1 MGSSAEPAPAP
12 RSELGLQAHRPVR
25 AIIGAS
31 DARPVA
37 WTHKLITMNMD
48 FSALWEKL
56 QAMLNWAVALL
67 PNLVLGALVFVLFL
81 FAGKGVRSVGLRL
94 ASRARKHRNVG
105 LVLGGLFQ
113 WALVLLGVLVAL
125 SIIVPSFQ
133 ASNLIELLGIGTVAI
148 GFAFRDIFQNFFAG
162 LLLLLTEPFRIGDQ
176 IVVGEHEGTVQ
187 AIETRATTILTYD
200 GRRVVIPNTTL
211 FTEAV
216 TVNTA
221 NEKRRSGYDVGIG
234 VGDDI
239 EEARS
244 AILEAIR
251 GVEGVLADPAP
262 EVLVVD
268 LADFSVKLRVWWWTE
283 PPQRIHVLQVQSRV
297 LQTIKQTLIEV
308 GIDLPFPTQ
317 QILFHDQT
325 EEIDGDRSR
334 QREGWPAGTRKSVPK
349 AMRLGEALRG
359 LASGSAAE
367 RGP

>member
-1 MGSSAEPAPAP
+1 M
-12 RSELGLQAHRPVR
+12 R
-25 AIIGAS
+25 
-31 DARPVA
+31 
-37 WTHKLITMNMD
+37 MD
-48 FSALWEKL
+48 ISALWAKL
-56 QAMLNWAVALL
+56 QAMFDRALVLL

-81 FAGKGVRSVGLRL
+81 FAGKGVRALGIRI

-113 WALVLLGVLVAL
+113 WALVLFGLLVAL
-125 SIIVPSFQ
+125 SVIVPSFK
-133 ASNLIELLGIGTVAI
+133 ASNLIELLGIGTVAV
-148 GFAFRDIFQNFFAG
+148 GFAFRDILQNFFAG

-187 AIETRATTILTYD
+187 AIESRATTIQTYD
-200 GRRVVIPNTTL
+200 GRRVVIPNTIL
-211 FTEAV
+211 FTQAV

-244 AILEAIR
+244 AILRTIL

-262 EVLVVD
+262 QVLVVE
-268 LADFSVKLRVWWWTE
+268 LADYSVKLRVWWWTE
-283 PPQRIHVLQVQSRV
+283 PPQRMQVLQVQSRV
-297 LQTIKQTLIEV
+297 LQTIKQTLIEC
-308 GIDLPFPTQ
+308 GIDLPYPTQ

-325 EEIDGDRSR
+325 EETDGDRSR
-334 QREGWPAGTRKSVPK
+334 QREGWPAGTRKPVPK
-349 AMRLGEALRG
+349 ATRIGEALRG
-359 LASGSAAE
+359 LVPGAAAE

>member
-1 MGSSAEPAPAP
+1 M
-12 RSELGLQAHRPVR
+12 R
-25 AIIGAS
+25 
-31 DARPVA
+31 
-37 WTHKLITMNMD
+37 MD
-48 FSALWEKL
+48 ISALWAKL
-56 QAMLNWAVALL
+56 QAMFDRALVLL

-81 FAGKGVRSVGLRL
+81 FAGKGVRALGIRI

-113 WALVLLGVLVAL
+113 WALVLLGLLVAL
-125 SIIVPSFQ
+125 SVIVPSFK
-133 ASNLIELLGIGTVAI
+133 ASNLIELLGIGTVAV
-148 GFAFRDIFQNFFAG
+148 GFAFRDILQNFFAG

-187 AIETRATTILTYD
+187 AIESRATTIQTYD
-200 GRRVVIPNTTL
+200 GRRVVIPNTIL
-211 FTEAV
+211 FTQAV

-244 AILEAIR
+244 AILRTIL

-262 EVLVVD
+262 QVLVVE
-268 LADFSVKLRVWWWTE
+268 LADYSVKLRVWWWTE
-283 PPQRIHVLQVQSRV
+283 PPQRMQVLQVQSRV
-297 LQTIKQTLIEV
+297 LQTIKQTLIEC
-308 GIDLPFPTQ
+308 GIDLPYPTQ

-325 EEIDGDRSR
+325 EETDGDRSR
-334 QREGWPAGTRKSVPK
+334 QREGWPAGTRKPVPK
-349 AMRLGEALRG
+349 ATRIGEALRG
-359 LASGSAAE
+359 LVPGAAAE

>member
-1 MGSSAEPAPAP
+1 M
-12 RSELGLQAHRPVR
+12 H
-25 AIIGAS
+25 
-31 DARPVA
+31 
-37 WTHKLITMNMD
+37 MD
-48 FSALWEKL
+48 LSALWEKL
-56 QAMLNWAVALL
+56 QAMLNWALVLL
-67 PNLVLGALVFVLFL
+67 PNLLLGALVFVLFL
-81 FAGKGVRSVGLRL
+81 FAGKGVRAVGLRL
-94 ASRARKHRNVG
+94 ASRAHKHRNVG

-125 SIIVPSFQ
+125 SIIVPSFK

-148 GFAFRDIFQNFFAG
+148 GFAFRDILQNFFAG

-216 TVNTA
+216 IVNTA

-239 EEARS
+239 DEARS
-244 AILEAIR
+244 AILEAVR
-251 GVEGVLADPAP
+251 EVEDVLAAPAP
-262 EVLVVD
+262 EVLVVE

-283 PPQRIHVLQVQSRV
+283 PPQRVHVLQVQSRV
-297 LQTIKQTLIEV
+297 LQAIKRVLIER

-325 EEIDGDRSR
+325 EATDGDRSR
-334 QREGWPAGTRKSVPK
+334 QREGWPAARHKPVPK
-349 AMRLGEALRG
+349 AMRIGDAIRAFAAG
-359 LASGSAAE
+359 DPAE

>member
-1 MGSSAEPAPAP
+1 
-12 RSELGLQAHRPVR
+12 
-25 AIIGAS
+25 
-31 DARPVA
+31 
-37 WTHKLITMNMD
+37 MD
-48 FSALWEKL
+48 ISALWAKL
-56 QAMLNWAVALL
+56 QAMFDRALVLL

-81 FAGKGVRSVGLRL
+81 FAGKGVRALGIRI

-113 WALVLLGVLVAL
+113 WALVLLGLLVAL
-125 SIIVPSFQ
+125 SVIVPSFK
-133 ASNLIELLGIGTVAI
+133 ASNLIELLGIGTVAV
-148 GFAFRDIFQNFFAG
+148 GFAFRDILQNFFAG

-187 AIETRATTILTYD
+187 AIESRATTIQTYD
-200 GRRVVIPNTTL
+200 GRRVVIPNTIL
-211 FTEAV
+211 FTQAV

-244 AILEAIR
+244 AILRTIL

-262 EVLVVD
+262 QVLVVE
-268 LADFSVKLRVWWWTE
+268 LADYSVKLRVWWWTE
-283 PPQRIHVLQVQSRV
+283 PPQRMQVLQVQSRV
-297 LQTIKQTLIEV
+297 LQTIKQTLIEC
-308 GIDLPFPTQ
+308 GIDLPYPTQ

-325 EEIDGDRSR
+325 EETDGDRSR
-334 QREGWPAGTRKSVPK
+334 QREGWPAGTRKPVPK
-349 AMRLGEALRG
+349 ATRIGEALRG
-359 LASGSAAE
+359 LAPGAAAE

>member
-1 MGSSAEPAPAP
+1 M
-12 RSELGLQAHRPVR
+12 RVD
-25 AIIGAS
+25 I
-31 DARPVA
+31 
-37 WTHKLITMNMD
+37 
-48 FSALWEKL
+48 SALWAKL
-56 QAMLNWAVALL
+56 QAMFDRALVLL

-81 FAGKGVRSVGLRL
+81 FAGKGVRALGIRI

-113 WALVLLGVLVAL
+113 WALVLLGLLVAL
-125 SIIVPSFQ
+125 SVIVPSFK
-133 ASNLIELLGIGTVAI
+133 ASNLIELLGIGTVAV
-148 GFAFRDIFQNFFAG
+148 GFAFRDILQNFFAG

-187 AIETRATTILTYD
+187 AIESRATTIQTYD
-200 GRRVVIPNTTL
+200 GRRVVIPNTIL
-211 FTEAV
+211 FTQAV

-244 AILEAIR
+244 AILRTIL

-262 EVLVVD
+262 QVLVVE
-268 LADFSVKLRVWWWTE
+268 LADYSVKLRVWWWTE
-283 PPQRIHVLQVQSRV
+283 PPQRMQVLQVQSRV
-297 LQTIKQTLIEV
+297 LQTIKQTLIEC
-308 GIDLPFPTQ
+308 GIDLPYPTQ

-325 EEIDGDRSR
+325 EETDGDRSR
-334 QREGWPAGTRKSVPK
+334 QREGWPAGTRKPVPK
-349 AMRLGEALRG
+349 ATRIGEALRG
-359 LASGSAAE
+359 LVPGAAAE

>member
-1 MGSSAEPAPAP
+1 M
-12 RSELGLQAHRPVR
+12 RVD
-25 AIIGAS
+25 I
-31 DARPVA
+31 
-37 WTHKLITMNMD
+37 
-48 FSALWEKL
+48 SALWAKL
-56 QAMLNWAVALL
+56 QAMFDRALVLL

-81 FAGKGVRSVGLRL
+81 FAGKAVRALGVRI

-113 WALVLLGVLVAL
+113 WALVLFGLLVAL
-125 SIIVPSFQ
+125 SVIVPSFK
-133 ASNLIELLGIGTVAI
+133 ASNLIELLGIGTVAV
-148 GFAFRDIFQNFFAG
+148 GFAFRDILQNFFAG

-187 AIETRATTILTYD
+187 AIESRATTIQTYD
-200 GRRVVIPNTTL
+200 GRRVVIPNTIL
-211 FTEAV
+211 FTQAV

-244 AILEAIR
+244 AILRTIL

-262 EVLVVD
+262 QVLVVE
-268 LADFSVKLRVWWWTE
+268 LADYSVKLRVWWWTE
-283 PPQRIHVLQVQSRV
+283 PPQRMQVLQVQSRV
-297 LQTIKQTLIEV
+297 LQTIKQTLIEC
-308 GIDLPFPTQ
+308 GIDLPYPTQ

-325 EEIDGDRSR
+325 EETDGDRSR
-334 QREGWPAGTRKSVPK
+334 QREGWPAGTRKPVPK
-349 AMRLGEALRG
+349 ATRIGEALRG
-359 LASGSAAE
+359 LAPGAAAE

>member
-1 MGSSAEPAPAP
+1 
-12 RSELGLQAHRPVR
+12 
-25 AIIGAS
+25 
-31 DARPVA
+31 
-37 WTHKLITMNMD
+37 MD
-48 FSALWEKL
+48 ISALWAKL
-56 QAMLNWAVALL
+56 QAMFDRALVLL

-81 FAGKGVRSVGLRL
+81 FAGKGVRALGIRI

-113 WALVLLGVLVAL
+113 WALVLLGLLVAL
-125 SIIVPSFQ
+125 SVIVPSFK
-133 ASNLIELLGIGTVAI
+133 ASNLIELLGIGTVAV
-148 GFAFRDIFQNFFAG
+148 GFAFRDILQNFFAG

-187 AIETRATTILTYD
+187 AIESRATTIQTYD
-200 GRRVVIPNTTL
+200 GRRVVIPNTIL
-211 FTEAV
+211 FTQAV

-244 AILEAIR
+244 AILRTIL

-262 EVLVVD
+262 QVLVVE
-268 LADFSVKLRVWWWTE
+268 LADYSVKLRVWWWTE
-283 PPQRIHVLQVQSRV
+283 PPQRMQVLQVQSRV
-297 LQTIKQTLIEV
+297 LQTIKQTLIEC
-308 GIDLPFPTQ
+308 GIDLPYPTQ

-325 EEIDGDRSR
+325 EETDGDRSR
-334 QREGWPAGTRKSVPK
+334 QREGWPAGTRKPVPK
-349 AMRLGEALRG
+349 ATRIGEALRG
-359 LASGSAAE
+359 LVPGAAAE

>member
-1 MGSSAEPAPAP
+1 MH
-12 RSELGLQAHRPVR
+12 LDL
-25 AIIGAS
+25 
-31 DARPVA
+31 
-37 WTHKLITMNMD
+37 
-48 FSALWEKL
+48 SALWEKL

-67 PNLVLGALVFVLFL
+67 PNLMLGVLVFVLFL
-81 FAGKGVRSVGLRL
+81 FAGKGVRALGIRL

-113 WALVLLGVLVAL
+113 WALVLVGVLVAL
-125 SIIVPSFQ
+125 SIIIPSFK

-148 GFAFRDIFQNFFAG
+148 GFAFRDILQNFFAG
-162 LLLLLTEPFRIGDQ
+162 LLLLLTEPFRLGDQ

-239 EEARS
+239 EEARA
-244 AILEAIR
+244 AILAAVR
-251 GVEGVLADPAP
+251 AVEGVLAEPAP

-268 LADFSVKLRVWWWTE
+268 LADFSVKLRVWWWSE
-283 PPQRIHVLQVQSRV
+283 PPQRISVLQVQSRV
-297 LQTIKQTLIEV
+297 LQAIKQVLIEH

-325 EEIDGDRSR
+325 EETDGDRSR
-334 QREGWPAGTRKSVPK
+334 QREGWPAGARRSVPK
-349 AMRLGEALRG
+349 PMRIGEALRG
-359 LASGSAAE
+359 LVPGGPEE
-367 RGP
+367 RRP